1 MISGASAIKRFT
13 AVIVVLTHK
22 ARVLSI
28 VVHFHPNLIFAGKA
42 RRIPPQA
49 NPIRD
54 TTLIGSSLACNYL
67 TRLEV
72 NGSDKHCSS

>member
-1 MISGASAIKRFT
+1 MISGVSAIKRFT

-22 ARVLSI
+22 ARVLAIS
-28 VVHFHPNLIFAGKA
+28 VYFNPYLIFAGKA
-42 RRIPPQA
+42 RRILPEA

-54 TTLIGSSLACNYL
+54 STLIGSSLACNYL

-72 NGSDKHCSS
+72 NGSGKHCSS